1 MSSVDLTLCYTVLQE
16 STIIAQHIRISFA
29 QTPCMKQTLV
39 TVPRVCTK
47 YRFHCNLL
55 LLEYF
60 KTYISLIMAT

>member
-1 MSSVDLTLCYTVLQE
+1 MSSVDLTQCYTVLQE
-16 STIIAQHIRISFA
+16 STIIAQHIRISFE

-55 LLEYF
+55 PLKYF
-60 KTYISLIMAT
+60 KIYILLIVTT